1 MPRRKRPDWPGLF
14 ADSLRMG
21 VEANLVIAMR
31 LAKIA
36 WGGPTAKAESRR
48 MVEEKIR
55 AAQDANI
62 SAAQAIITG
71 KAHLAP
77 KRALSVY
84 RRGVRKN
91 LRRLAK

>member
-1 MPRRKRPDWPGLF
+1 VPRRKRPDWPGLF

-21 VEANLVIAMR
+21 LEANLVIAMR

-48 MVEEKIR
+48 MVEEKVR
-55 AAQDANI
+55 AAQDASM
-62 SAAQAIITG
+62 SAAQAVLTG

-77 KRALSVY
+77 KRAMSVY
-84 RRGVRKN
+84 QKRVRKN
-91 LRRLAK
+91 LHRLAK